1 VTQRVAFRDVATNG
15 QWEIT
20 YFFDTNHEVTDNF
33 EGYIFEFGDKGVL
46 TAATGSL
53 NHTGS
58 WSVTDDGRNDDSN
71 DYDDIDFNISFT
83 PPPDFEEL
91 TEDWEIISISDNKIE
106 LKHVSGG
113 GGGTDLLTFE
123 KI

>member
-1 VTQRVAFRDVATNG
+1 V
-15 QWEIT
+15 W
-20 YFFDTNHEVTDNF
+20 
-33 EGYIFEFGDKGVL
+33 L

-91 TEDWEIISISDNKIE
+91 TEDREIISISDNKIE
-106 LKHVSGG
+106 LKNVSGG